1 MNVEL
6 YEHMGDDLM
15 VVNAA
20 RSSFARRKTRLT
32 ASDIS
37 LIEFLASGCSTEDRI
52 AWHQKIVDCQTLEDA
67 AGLFKAIQHIAT
79 HWMPFAHPTVCFYVK
94 APLFTARQ
102 AFRSHVGAAC
112 GEGNFAWS
120 EESRRYV
127 RDDPEFCDLEWR
139 EKAENVKQGSGQS
152 IDPVIAHNATA
163 SQVDVELFSSA
174 AYNTLLNNRVAPEQA
189 RVLLPQTLMV
199 SWMWTGSL
207 GMFARVYNQRSDSH
221 AQGEIQQLARM
232 IGDEMKKLFPISWE
246 ALT

>member
-6 YEHMGDDLM
+6 YAHMGDDLM

-20 RSSFARRKTRLT
+20 RSSFGRRKERLT
-32 ASDIS
+32 ASDIG
-37 LIEFLASGCSTEDRI
+37 LIQFLASGCSTEDRI
-52 AWHQKIVDCQTLEDA
+52 AWHQKIVDCQTLDDA

-79 HWMPFAHPTVCFYVK
+79 HWMPFAHPTVSFYVK

-139 EKAENVKQGSGQS
+139 QKADNVKQGSGGPLSQS
-152 IDPVIAHNATA
+152 DAKAVSLGVNRIQQNVKY
-163 SQVDVELFSSA
+163 E
-174 AYNTLLNNRVAPEQA
+174 YETLLAYDVAPEQA
-189 RVLLPQTLMV
+189 RAILPQTLMV